1 MLMQDQNVSILGEL
15 KILCSKYYTTY
26 LKRSLETYAL
36 KRILKNLLVFTL
48 TAIILFGGA
57 GISALADSY
66 IMTYSFASTPYIIQN
81 YVSKTEGVL
90 DTLSPSAFDAA
101 SGGTVTIHTL
111 TTELVENMHSQ
122 GIAVTPFFSNHW
134 DRTLGNEALDNMDY
148 VTDVLAKAVSDYG
161 LDGINVDIEN
171 VNEAYRDK
179 YTQFVKML
187 KEKLPNSVIS
197 VAVAANPNNWTT
209 GWHGSYD
216 YAALAQYSDYLMI
229 MAYDESYYG
238 SDPGPV
244 SSISFV
250 DKSIIYALERTT
262 ADKLVLG
269 VPLYG
274 RYWQQGASVGGIG
287 ITMND
292 VETIIGYYP
301 DSTVRYDET
310 AQAVEVTATLT
321 SDFKLWGG
329 ITMSPGTYTIWY
341 DNLQSLESK
350 ISLVN
355 QYGLKGL
362 GSWALGQEA
371 DGFWTLCGTTL
382 RNLIFSDITG
392 HWAEQYIVGS
402 YERGWLVGDNGKFRP
417 DASMTRAEAATVM
430 VRVTGLEDAARG
442 EDFNDTIGHWAS
454 DYIAIARENGLI
466 SGIGDNNFAPEEKL
480 TREQMAVIIDNAA
493 IFSNAVDFNDNPFSD
508 LSREANSWSFDSII
522 KMYHNGIITGYPD
535 GTFRPTAN
543 ISRAEI
549 AAMIDR
555 LAGFGTRTGEGPDAR
570 NYSEYDADGYNEY
583 SQSPH

>member
-1 MLMQDQNVSILGEL
+1 M
-15 KILCSKYYTTY
+15 
-26 LKRSLETYAL
+26 